1 MSSRKPVPPLIL
13 WLTALT
19 AVAPVLVVAAV
30 AATQFGGVS
39 LAVAYDLLT
48 WTVARGLG
56 WGALAAAVA
65 VGILALRDLRRR
77 GVFALIALTLAGG
90 TVGVFQFQ
98 AYRLAQ
104 PNPRDVSTNV
114 AEAPRFNALADL
126 HPGAADVQGA
136 PACPGAQAV
145 PSQMLAQQAVS
156 ALVDAGFPVARAATF
171 EVEGVH
177 EGAWFGFPYDAVV
190 RIRPG
195 RTDVRVVARDPRPDG
210 GATCRLT
217 AKIVA
222 NLEAQ
227 R

>member
-1 MSSRKPVPPLIL
+1 M
-13 WLTALT
+13 
-19 AVAPVLVVAAV
+19 
-30 AATQFGGVS
+30 
-39 LAVAYDLLT
+39 
-48 WTVARGLG
+48 
-56 WGALAAAVA
+56 
-65 VGILALRDLRRR
+65 
-77 GVFALIALTLAGG
+77 
-90 TVGVFQFQ
+90 
-98 AYRLAQ
+98 
-104 PNPRDVSTNV
+104 
-114 AEAPRFNALADL
+114 AD
-126 HPGAADVQGA
+126 G
-136 PACPGAQAV
+136 
-145 PSQMLAQQAVS
+145 
-156 ALVDAGFPVARAATF
+156 AATF